1 MSHRKEVFQSKV
13 LQKLYPAA
21 TQKQEKEP
29 SPPHIVKALAKKTY
43 KQIKACGEGSVSKD
57 ADKTQSAAKL
67 GRRMY
72 TVLPPPAD
80 YRTDPEK
87 CVTLHQR
94 EGLNCADNPAEESV
108 PDEEPEQDK
117 EVGQKRKRR
126 KRKPALHTDS
136 EKDGAS
142 HVRESSV
149 GQSQTPE
156 DDGGESISR
165 NKKRKL
171 KKKRHKEKLIS
182 MGLVPRATALE
193 FTYKR
198 EEEEVDELAL
208 TELSHFL
215 RTTMETY
222 MSDSS
227 CAEKLPLLPQT
238 LDDLLSGIASRHKP
252 TSVLKQLCCLKTF
265 VQQTESG
272 KLEKALEELQTT
284 SSLSA
289 DESAAV
295 VTLFQYWITDVLPV
309 QGDKKTSPSA
319 AHP

>member
-21 TQKQEKEP
+21 QKQEKEP
-29 SPPHIVKALAKKTY
+29 IPSHIVEALAKKTY
-43 KQIKACGEGSVSKD
+43 IKKELCGEGSVSED
-57 ADKTQSAAKL
+57 AGKTQSAAKL
-67 GRRMY
+67 ARRMY
-72 TVLPPPAD
+72 TVLPPPAG
-80 YRTDPEK
+80 YKTDSEK
-87 CVTLHQR
+87 CVTLHQL

-117 EVGQKRKRR
+117 EDGQKRKRR

-142 HVRESSV
+142 HVSESST

-208 TELSHFL
+208 SEMSHFL
-215 RTTMETY
+215 RTTMEIY

-227 CAEKLPLLPQT
+227 SADKLPLLPQT
-238 LDDLLSGIASRHKP
+238 LDDLLSGIASKQKP

-265 VQQTESG
+265 VQQTKSS
-272 KLEKALEELQTT
+272 KLEKALEELQNT

-295 VTLFQYWITDVLPV
+295 VTLFRYWITDILPM
-309 QGDKKTSPSA
+309 QGDKKTSLSTV
-319 AHP
+319 HP